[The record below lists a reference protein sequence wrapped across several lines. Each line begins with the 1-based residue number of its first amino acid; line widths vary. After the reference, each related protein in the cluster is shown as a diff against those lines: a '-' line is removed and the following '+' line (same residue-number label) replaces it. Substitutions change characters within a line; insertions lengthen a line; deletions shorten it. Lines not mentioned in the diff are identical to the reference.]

1 MNTTPK
7 VGKVRTLEAIRRA
20 FEVWER
26 VTPLSFEEIAFQD
39 ITNNSQDA
47 LDIMLLFASGFHGD
61 MSLFEGEGGVSGSC
75 LLPRVRD
82 GRRHAL

>member
-7 VGKVRTLEAIRRA
+7 VGEERTQEAIRKA
-20 FEVWER
+20 FLVWEH
-26 VTPLSFEEIAFQD
+26 VTPLTFEEIAFQD
-39 ITNNSQDA
+39 ITNSSQDA

-75 LLPRVRD
+75 LLPRARD